1 MINIGN
7 ITAQATLYLYE
18 SKIRHS
24 TTEKK
29 INTMETAVIVAIFVT
44 LTVPFVVPSSPAIK
58 PKETTKNPNVMPPK
72 THNFTKSL
80 DSLSRP
86 YKAADV
92 GIEPPRIDP
101 SKAINLVACDKCKKH
116 ITGHDM

>member
-7 ITAQATLYLYE
+7 ITTQATLYLYE
-18 SKIRHS
+18 SKIMHS
-24 TTEKK
+24 TTVKK
-29 INTMETAVIVAIFVT
+29 ISNMETAVIVTIFVT

-58 PKETTKNPNVMPPK
+58 PNEMTKTPNVMPPK
-72 THNFTKSL
+72 THNFTGSL

-92 GIEPPRIDP
+92 GIEPPSIEA
-101 SKAINLVACDKCKKH
+101 SKAVYLAACDK
-116 ITGHDM
+116 